1 METEEQKTLN
11 MCQHIIHISGNMT
24 NMTLSIPNEL
34 HKRMKQH
41 TELKWSDV
49 ARKAFER
56 KLAEFEFMEKT
67 LSKSKLTEED
77 AEKIGHKIKAEIR
90 KRFE

>member
-1 METEEQKTLN
+1 MV
-11 MCQHIIHISGNMT
+11 
-24 NMTLSIPNEL
+24 NMTLSIPEEV
-34 HKRMKQH
+34 HKRMERH
-41 TELKWSDV
+41 TELKWSDI

-56 KLAEFEFMEKT
+56 KLEEIEFMEKV

-90 KRFE
+90 KRFAK